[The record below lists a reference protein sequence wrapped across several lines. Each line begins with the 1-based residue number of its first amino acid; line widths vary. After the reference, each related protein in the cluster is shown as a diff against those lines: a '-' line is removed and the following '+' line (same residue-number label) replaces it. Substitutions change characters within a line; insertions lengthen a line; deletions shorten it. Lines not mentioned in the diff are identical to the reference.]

1 MTALASWALPLPL
14 ASLILVKAIL
24 CAAILAPTHRT
35 TMTDPIPVAEQPGP
49 DDMKDGRCWWF
60 FPENPF
66 DVPYWNFEAEQRFR
80 AFKPTHWLP
89 AHALPLPTND

>member
-1 MTALASWALPLPL
+1 
-14 ASLILVKAIL
+14 
-24 CAAILAPTHRT
+24 
-35 TMTDPIPVAEQPGP
+35 MTDPIPVAERPGP

-66 DVPYWNFEAEQRFR
+66 DVPYWNLEEDGSHR

-89 AHALPLPTND
+89 YHALPLPISSATTYHP